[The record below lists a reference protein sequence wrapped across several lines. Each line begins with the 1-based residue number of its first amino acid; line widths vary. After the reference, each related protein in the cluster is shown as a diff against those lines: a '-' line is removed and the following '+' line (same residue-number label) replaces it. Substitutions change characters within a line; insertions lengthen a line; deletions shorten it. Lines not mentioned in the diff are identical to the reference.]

1 LDAKYD
7 FRTAEPRIQADWEEA
22 GTYRFDPNHPGR
34 PFTVD
39 TPPPTVS
46 GKMHLGHVY
55 SYTQADV
62 VVRYRRMRGE
72 AVFYPLGYDDNGL
85 PTERFVEQR
94 LGVRAR
100 DMGRE
105 AFAEA
110 CRPIIAEVEAEY
122 ERLCRRLGLS
132 PDFALRY
139 STVDA
144 RSQRVAQAAFLDL
157 HAKGLVYRQAA
168 PTLWCPECA
177 TAVAQAD
184 VDDLPNVRAA
194 FTTIPFQLGPAIG
207 QGGSRASGGRPG
219 RRNGPPGHGTALASA
234 TTAELPDQ
242 AELLIATTRPELL
255 PACVAVFVHPDDPRY
270 QALIGKQARTPLFD
284 LEVPILPDPRAD
296 REKGTGAVMCCTFGD
311 ATDVAWWRAHNLPLR
326 LAIAPNGRMTD
337 LAGPYA
343 GLPVK
348 RARAQVLQD
357 LAEAGLVRAQH
368 EVEHTVG
375 VHERCG
381 TPVEYL
387 VAPQWFV
394 RVLDQKERLLEA
406 GREIA
411 WHPSHMRAR
420 YEGWVEGLTWDW
432 CISRQRHFGVP
443 FPVWYC
449 QQCGATAVAEPAELP
464 VDPRDT
470 PPRGAVCPQCG
481 GRALVGER
489 DVMDTWAT
497 SSLTPQILATLH
509 PGLAMPMSLRP
520 NAHDIIRTWD
530 FYTIVRGLHATG
542 EIPWTDLMI
551 SGHSLDPRGK
561 KLSKSKGEKAEEPLA
576 LIERVSADAVR
587 YWAAS
592 GRTGADTLFSEE
604 MIRNGQ
610 RLVNKL
616 WNAARLVLPHISG
629 DSPVSH
635 LAPTD
640 RWLLAR
646 LAETIDR
653 ATTDLDGY
661 EYASARAEAER
672 FFWADL
678 CDNYLEMVKGRLYD
692 RSAGYDAAGYTL
704 RHALA
709 AVLQLLAPTLPH
721 ATEAIW
727 RAGFGRGSIHT
738 SSWPVAEPSWRD
750 PAALRVGEA
759 LVAVAEAA
767 RRWKADRKL
776 SVAAPLASIEIAC
789 PEPLVAPLREAE
801 PDLRSV
807 TRAARVHV
815 HRADELAVAI
825 RGVDTQTPQTP

>member
-1 LDAKYD
+1 MDAKYD
-7 FRTAEPRIQADWEEA
+7 FHTAEPRIQSDWEEA
-22 GTYRFDPNHPGR
+22 GTYRFDPSHPGN

-55 SYTQADV
+55 SYTHADV
-62 VVRYRRMRGE
+62 VVRYRRMRGD
-72 AVFYPLGYDDNGL
+72 AVFYPFGYDDNGL

-100 DMGRE
+100 DLGRQ

-110 CRPIIAEVEAEY
+110 CRAVIPEVEAEY

-132 PDFALRY
+132 ADFALRY

-144 RSQRVAQAAFLDL
+144 RSRRIAQEAFLDL

-194 FTTIPFQLGPAIG
+194 FTTIPFRLDAANA
-207 QGGSRASGGRPG
+207 QGGSMGAPG
-219 RRNGPPGHGTALASA
+219 RAALANVA
-234 TTAELPDQ
+234 TAEQ
-242 AELLIATTRPELL
+242 LLVATTRPELL

-270 QALIGKQARTPLFD
+270 RSLIGKSARAPLFD
-284 LEVPILPDPRAD
+284 LDVPILADPRAD

-311 ATDVAWWRAHNLPLR
+311 ATDVAWWRAHDLPLR
-326 LAIAPNGRMTD
+326 LAIGPEGRMTE

-343 GLPVK
+343 GLPIRK
-348 RARAQVLQD
+348 ARAQTLAD
-357 LAEAGLVRAQH
+357 LAAAGLVRAQQ
-368 EVEHTVG
+368 EIEHTVG

-394 RVLDQKERLLEA
+394 RVLDQKERFLEA

-411 WHPSHMRAR
+411 WHPPHMRAR
-420 YEGWVEGLTWDW
+420 YESWVEGLTWDW
-432 CISRQRHFGVP
+432 AISRQRHFGVP

-449 QQCGATAVAEPAELP
+449 QQCGATALAEPDELP
-464 VDPRDT
+464 VDPRDS
-470 PPRGAVCPQCG
+470 PPRAALCPACG
-481 GRALVGER
+481 GRALLGER
-489 DVMDTWAT
+489 DGMDTWAT

-509 PGLAMPMSLRP
+509 PGLALPMSLRP

-530 FYTIVRGLHATG
+530 FYTVVRSLYLTG
-542 EIPWTDLMI
+542 EIPWTDLLI

-576 LIERVSADAVR
+576 LIERCSADAVR

-592 GRTGADTLFSEE
+592 GRAGADTLFSEE
-604 MIRNGQ
+604 VIRNGQ

-616 WNAARLVLPHISG
+616 WNAARLILPHLTPGAADPI
-629 DSPVSH
+629 V
-635 LAPTD
+635 PTD

-646 LAETIDR
+646 LAETIER
-653 ATTDLDGY
+653 ATAEMEAY
-661 EYASARAEAER
+661 EYAAARAEAER

-692 RSAGYDAAGYTL
+692 GVDPGLRATL
-704 RHALA
+704 RTAFT
-709 AVLQLLAPTLPH
+709 AVLKLFAPTLPH

-727 RAGFGRGSIHT
+727 RSGFGSGSIHT
-738 SSWPVAEPSWRD
+738 SPWPTPDPSWHD

-767 RRWKADRKL
+767 RRWKAERRL
-776 SVAAPLASIEIAC
+776 SVAAPLEALEIAC
-789 PEPLVAPLREAE
+789 PTDLVAPLRQAEA
-801 PDLRSV
+801 DLRSV
-807 TRAARVHV
+807 SRAARVDV
-815 HRADELAVAI
+815 RAGTDIAIAV
-825 RGVDTQTPQTP
+825 RGVDT